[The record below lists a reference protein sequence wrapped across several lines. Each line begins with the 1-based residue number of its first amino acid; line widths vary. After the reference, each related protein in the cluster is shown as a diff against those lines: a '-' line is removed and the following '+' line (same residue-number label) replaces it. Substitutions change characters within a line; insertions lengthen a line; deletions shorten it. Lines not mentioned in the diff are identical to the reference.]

1 MPNNLDLPTLIR
13 CLEVMADENSWEE
26 SVLTNGRWL
35 IDATEAPPWEVA
47 KEALEHISQAN
58 KVIEA
63 VTTMGAFSLFDPC
76 PFCEEVMLNHTDD
89 CAYTLAIRLRGYE
102 V

>member
-1 MPNNLDLPTLIR
+1 MTKTLDLPNLIR
-13 CLEVMADENSWEE
+13 CLEVMADENSWD
-26 SVLTNGRWL
+26 TDKDTYMKTL
-35 IDATEAPPWEVA
+35 INPIEASPWDVA
-47 KEALEHISQAN
+47 KEALERISQAN

-89 CAYTLAIRLRGYE
+89 CAYTLALRLRGYE